1 MPEGSSTAAASHPPP
16 EAETRP
22 TIPLGRSSRACQHET
37 DGRRRLS
44 TEKTHSA
51 SEGGAGKAPAA
62 PVVEVVDEAPCST
75 SSVGNRPWGSREAI
89 ASVVAEPSDGA
100 GAVGPSRAGMSNSRA
115 SSNMSFMQR
124 RSSVAPVAARY
135 RGSRVSPIV
144 RIAEGSLH
152 VVLALRLVST
162 ALSCVSREVEKQSPC
177 SLSRYPY
184 NNR

>member
-22 TIPLGRSSRACQHET
+22 TIPLGRSNLACQHET

-51 SEGGAGKAPAA
+51 SEGGAGRAPAA
-62 PVVEVVDEAPCST
+62 PVVVVEVVVEEAPCST

-100 GAVGPSRAGMSNSRA
+100 NCGWAV
-115 SSNMSFMQR
+115 
-124 RSSVAPVAARY
+124 
-135 RGSRVSPIV
+135 
-144 RIAEGSLH
+144 
-152 VVLALRLVST
+152 
-162 ALSCVSREVEKQSPC
+162 PC
-177 SLSRYPY
+177 RDEQ
-184 NNR
+184 